1 MKETAELNDKLPAQ
15 ITTMSQIIFLATL
28 VEQMVTGKLRVPA
41 FTDDPERWHEEKQEE
56 AVRLL
61 DSVARGLPIGTIV
74 VWETHRTVD
83 ECPERI
89 AQATAGHNT
98 DARGG
103 ISYLIDGI
111 RRMDTLASALSKRQ
125 HRSAIDWRIHYDLDA
140 CEFVAQPASEK
151 APSHFPVAALLS
163 TATTLTE
170 CGHILAQTDD
180 ADLAKER
187 TRIVDGLAIAF
198 RNYQLPLV
206 RVSEIEIGAVRT
218 VVDRL
223 HPKATR
229 RGTCTADPS
238 GGIP

>member
-1 MKETAELNDKLPAQ
+1 MKETAQLNDKLPAQ

-28 VEQMVTGKLRVPA
+28 VRQMVTGKLRVPA
-41 FTDDPERWHEEKQEE
+41 FTDKPKKWHEEKQEE
-56 AVRLL
+56 AMLLL

-74 VWETHRTVD
+74 IWETHKTED

-89 AQATAGHNT
+89 TQATAASNT
-98 DARGG
+98 DGRGG

-111 RRMDTLASALSKRQ
+111 RRMDTLASALAKPQ
-125 HRSAIDWRIHYDLDA
+125 HCSAIDWRIHYDLDA
-140 CEFVAQPASEK
+140 CGFVVQPASGK
-151 APSHFPVAALLS
+151 AANHFPVAALLN

-187 TRIVDGLAIAF
+187 IRIVDGLAIAF

-206 RVSEIEIGAVRT
+206 RVCDIEIDAVRA
-218 VVDRL
+218 VVNRL
-223 HPKATR
+223 HPK
-229 RGTCTADPS
+229 
-238 GGIP
+238 